1 MKTRIA
7 ALTFVGL
14 AATLSTFADVPDL
27 TDALEYLGNPAYSR
41 WPSSALARH
50 VQDLVPYQGKI
61 FTSGGEWGKNLGPC
75 PCFAVDPHS
84 GGFVDEFDAGTDSIY
99 EFKEFSDG
107 RLHASAVDMH
117 EGAANLGSSFRRE
130 TDGTWR
136 AFYTGCG
143 SCNITNFGSMAYEG
157 YKIHSWDMAEFNGTV
172 FLAGYGISAST
183 NWCEKAMFDATPQLR
198 DTIRYMG
205 SVRYQSGGY
214 SFYAPNY
221 SVDRRFCAFLPFD
234 DDIFC
239 FPIQPAFNGDIQH
252 FDSWEEWRWNASAKR
267 FECQE
272 NSWSGV
278 APGLTAA
285 SASLV
290 FPSNGVTDVQLWH
303 PTKFG
308 CRVLYILGDHTYNI
322 RPWAA
327 YSAVNENHHVRATK
341 IDLGGDDVKPFDIFS
356 DGAAAY
362 IVAAEAGLEATM
374 VTNSVWKSTDGLSF
388 MKMFTFVSTRQAS
401 ALCRYDGCFYLG
413 MGSNDCTLKGWP
425 KVKGTDVSGRIYRV
439 RDPSV
444 ATTRE
449 VVAESAELSVAEGG
463 NGVARFRLSARP
475 DADFTAPVSLHSG
488 TPAVTTSVRFVTF
501 TTSDWNQWHEVPFV
515 SPDDDDDATAFS
527 SITCGAGSSATAWAA
542 TVKINVANND
552 VRVVETPPEGLV
564 DLTSPEGDFESTGSA
579 VTMAPFND
587 DTTLSSTSQRV
598 CIQKTSFYITYKFAE
613 PTVVDA
619 YGIYN
624 LKMNSYVERA
634 PKAWTFRGSN
644 DGTTWTPLDA
654 RRYETGWTAGEY
666 RYYSF
671 SNAVAFTQYRLDFTA
686 NNGNAYTQFA
696 HLEFYR
702 TGSGSSGGGDDPG
715 GDQPGGGDEPE
726 PSGGDGRGFARKT
739 TFAPS
744 ASALAKI
751 GDSSWTNF
759 PVLVRLPASVSSQL
773 RSAGGTDLLVKDKSG
788 AELPFEVETF
798 NPAGT
803 TFVWVKVP
811 ALSSATVLTVH
822 FGGAA
827 NTNNDPTAV
836 WSRYAG
842 VWHFAPSAAGTMAVP
857 DATGNGL
864 AGATTNELS
873 SYEGPAGLGALQA
886 GSVVRAPDYDGKLDS
901 AAQFSASGW
910 FKAPT
915 QESSWWTVASKKVGI
930 TTGPNGENLWNV
942 DKGWYLELPQS
953 RTKLNL
959 NYTTSAG
966 MTVPDAA
973 ANWNYFQIVSDGST
987 LKVYLNGSSTPAVS
1001 KSYTVKA
1008 SGTPYQMCRG
1018 GGCSREYRMR
1028 KGAASAAE
1036 TALEYATMADE
1047 SFFTMG
1053 EIETIGVFV
1062 PAPIFGGEG
1071 VPAPAFGVDQSSGNP
1086 VFTFAIGN
1094 AVKGAKYR
1102 IYKSESL
1109 TTPFE
1114 PYGDVIE
1121 AGDSGILNFVVPT
1134 ADEPSCF
1141 FKIVAE

>member
-1 MKTRIA
+1 M
-7 ALTFVGL
+7 
-14 AATLSTFADVPDL
+14 
-27 TDALEYLGNPAYSR
+27 
-41 WPSSALARH
+41 
-50 VQDLVPYQGKI
+50 
-61 FTSGGEWGKNLGPC
+61 
-75 PCFAVDPHS
+75 
-84 GGFVDEFDAGTDSIY
+84 
-99 EFKEFSDG
+99 
-107 RLHASAVDMH
+107 
-117 EGAANLGSSFRRE
+117 
-130 TDGTWR
+130 
-136 AFYTGCG
+136 
-143 SCNITNFGSMAYEG
+143 
-157 YKIHSWDMAEFNGTV
+157 
-172 FLAGYGISAST
+172 
-183 NWCEKAMFDATPQLR
+183 
-198 DTIRYMG
+198 
-205 SVRYQSGGY
+205 
-214 SFYAPNY
+214 
-221 SVDRRFCAFLPFD
+221 
-234 DDIFC
+234 
-239 FPIQPAFNGDIQH
+239 
-252 FDSWEEWRWNASAKR
+252 
-267 FECQE
+267 
-272 NSWSGV
+272 
-278 APGLTAA
+278 
-285 SASLV
+285 
-290 FPSNGVTDVQLWH
+290 TDVQLWH

-388 MKMFTFVSTRQAS
+388 TKMFTFVSTRQAS

-515 SPDDDDDATAFS
+515 ASDDDDDATAFS

-564 DLTSPEGDFESTGSA
+564 DLTSPEGEFESTGSA

-624 LKMNSYVERA
+624 LKVNSFAARA
-634 PKAWTFRGSN
+634 PKVWTFSGSD
-644 DGTTWTPLDA
+644 DGESWTQLDV
-654 RRYETGWTAGEY
+654 RRFERDWSAGEF

-671 SNAVAFTQYRLDFTA
+671 ANARAYSRYRIEFSA
-686 NNGNAYTQFA
+686 NNGDSYTQFA

-702 TGSGSSGGGDDPG
+702 TGSGSSGGGEDPG
-715 GDQPGGGDEPE
+715 GDQPSGGDEPG
-726 PSGGDGRGFARKT
+726 PIGGDGNGFAKKT
-739 TFAPS
+739 TLAPS
-744 ASALAKI
+744 ATALAKI
-751 GDSSWTNF
+751 GSTAWTDF
-759 PVLVRLPASVSSQL
+759 PVLLRLPAAVSSQL
-773 RSAGGTDLLVKDKSG
+773 RSASGTDLLIEDQDGTALS
-788 AELPFEVETF
+788 FEVETF
-798 NPAGT
+798 NPSGT
-803 TFVWVKVP
+803 TLVWVKVP
-811 ALSSATVLTVH
+811 SLSSATVLTVY
-822 FGGAA
+822 FCGAA
-827 NTNNDPTAV
+827 NTANDPTAV
-836 WSRYAG
+836 WTRYAG
-842 VWHFAPSAAGTMAVP
+842 VWHFASSAAGTMTVP

-864 AGATTNELS
+864 HGATTNTLAA
-873 SYEGPAGLGALQA
+873 YEGPAGLGALQA

-930 TTGPNGENLWNV
+930 TTGPNGENLWNI

-966 MTVPDAA
+966 MSVPDAA

-1047 SFFTMG
+1047 TFFTMG
-1053 EIETIGVFV
+1053 AVETLAVV
-1062 PAPIFGGEG
+1062 PVIGGEG
-1071 VPAPAFGVDQSSGNP
+1071 VPVPAFGVDQSSGNP

-1102 IYKSESL
+1102 IYKTESL

-1121 AGDSGILNFVVPT
+1121 AGDSGILDFVVPT